1 MPIYIDDKEVK
12 ALMDELRAVPISI
25 GTGARDTMNQ
35 FAEDVMAESK
45 TLVPYDPL
53 PKLQR
58 KYPNAFK
65 EGYTKHLK
73 DSAFIRYAKSVTYPT
88 TYYGYGAPHAWL
100 VENDIAGRH
109 RAEKYSTFGTGAK
122 YLARPTKKR
131 ELQLEAKL
139 QQVLEEVC
147 KRASS

>member
-1 MPIYIDDKEVK
+1 MPIYVDDNEVK
-12 ALMDELRAVPISI
+12 ALMDQLRDVPITI
-25 GTGARDTMNQ
+25 GTEARDLFNQ
-35 FAEDVMAESK
+35 FAEDVIEESK

-53 PKLQR
+53 PKLQK
-58 KYPNAFK
+58 KYPNAFP

-73 DSAFIRYAKSVTYPT
+73 DSAFIRKAKSVTYPT

-109 RAEKYSTFGTGAK
+109 RAEKYSTPGTGAK
-122 YLARPTKKR
+122 YLARPAKKR
-131 ELQLEAKL
+131 ELQLETNL
-139 QQVLEEVC
+139 QKIIEEVC